1 MTNSKTSEPLEVCW
15 QVFDAASSRIMRCAI
30 FGAVTFDV
38 ELRIGYFGDAPL
50 RSQIV
55 PDIQSARGLA
65 QDWLEAMRAA
75 SKDD

>member
-1 MTNSKTSEPLEVCW
+1 
-15 QVFDAASSRIMRCAI
+15 MRCAI
-30 FGAVTFDV
+30 FGAVTIDV